1 MLTREQAATTW
12 CPMVR
17 SIKGGSN
24 CAPQHGERKPFDANC
39 IADECAMWRWGEYA
53 QELRPK
59 VVDDPAFGPGGKRM
73 TQVSI
78 AVPTKGYCGLA
89 GAPVIAGGTQ

>member
-1 MLTREQAATTW
+1 MMRTPEQACATW
-12 CPMVR
+12 CPMAR
-17 SIKGGSN
+17 
-24 CAPQHGERKPFDANC
+24 GERMATSNRC
-39 IADECAMWRWGEYA
+39 IADECAMWRWGEYV